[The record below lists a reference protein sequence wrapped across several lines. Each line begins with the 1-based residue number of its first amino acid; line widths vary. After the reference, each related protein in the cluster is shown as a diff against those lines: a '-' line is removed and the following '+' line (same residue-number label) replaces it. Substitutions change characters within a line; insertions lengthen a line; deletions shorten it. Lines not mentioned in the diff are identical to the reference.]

1 MIWEVVKAN
10 KKSFLVGTAHF
21 FPYSF
26 RTSLSR
32 FIKNASTV
40 LLEGPLDQESMARVV
55 EAGCQKEKEGHL
67 FEELDEKTVNEI
79 TEALV
84 PFSRRRDLLSI
95 CNIGSFREENPV
107 YGMIKGMKPWMAF
120 FRLWTAFLERQG
132 WRYSVD
138 LDAYRIAVEMNKA
151 VVFLETIEEQIEV
164 LEGLSYERILDFL
177 RRVGRWHDYAR
188 GYAKAYL
195 AGDMERLKSN
205 SIGFPSRHHNVIDR
219 RDQILFERMLTYLK
233 QGDAVVCVGAPHI
246 RGIGPMLQTTG
257 YRIQG
262 LFNH

>member
-40 LLEGPLDQESMARVV
+40 LLEGPLDQESLARVV
-55 EAGCQKEKEGHL
+55 EAGCQKENVGHL
-67 FEELDEKTVNEI
+67 FEELDEKIINKI

-84 PFSRRRDLLSI
+84 PFSRRRELLSI
-95 CNIGSFREENPV
+95 CNIGTFREENPV

-138 LDAYRIAVEMNKA
+138 LDAYRIAVEMNK
-151 VVFLETIEEQIEV
+151 VIVSLETIEEQIEV
-164 LEGLSYERILDFL
+164 LESLSHARILNFL
-177 RRVGRWHDYAR
+177 KRVGHWHDYAKE
-188 GYAKAYL
+188 YAKAYL
-195 AGDMERLKSN
+195 AGDVERLKSN
-205 SIGFPSRHHNVIDR
+205 SIGFPSRHHTVIDR

-233 QGDAVVCVGAPHI
+233 QGDAVICVGAPHI
-246 RGIGPMLQTTG
+246 RGISQMLQADG
-257 YRIQG
+257 YQIKG
-262 LFNH
+262 